1 MTSTIEESIHFDLLL
16 GVEWNGREFH
26 SIAST
31 QELTTTQSLTSVR
44 KRLDIRPQWHPLN
57 GLQLVTYCA
66 SCPRRRF
73 LNLVQR
79 TWHEHSSTIVV
90 VVINFWPNFFVPC
103 QNRPPVEPP
112 TRWRWLTV
120 SGVEGKSISSSEI
133 HFQPFDCWMARKMNF
148 LSSVDASSILFLL
161 FAQHQPSIHPSACPS
176 LTPLLQHVLPC
187 PAPPQSGEWPFWRS
201 SWIPF
206 KFLGSS
212 KF

>member
-1 MTSTIEESIHFDLLL
+1 MTSTIEESIHFGLLL

-31 QELTTTQSLTSVR
+31 HELTTTQSLTSVR

-120 SGVEGKSISSSEI
+120 SGEEGKSISSSEI

-176 LTPLLQHVLPC
+176 LTPLLQRVLPC
-187 PAPPQSGEWPFWRS
+187 PTSIRGMTFLA
-201 SWIPF
+201 F
-206 KFLGSS
+206 KLDSI
-212 KF
+212 